1 MTSVALDIAQKN
13 LPDLIEDVLLG
24 GHVLI
29 TRDKTPVAE
38 IIPVSGLK
46 PAPIFGSAKG
56 MVTMAED
63 FDSPLADFD
72 EYSK

>member
-1 MTSVALDIAQKN
+1 MTSIALDIAQKK

-38 IIPVSGLK
+38 IIPVFGLK
-46 PAPIFGSAKG
+46 PAPVFGSAKG
-56 MVTMAED
+56 MIAMAED